1 MSSLNESVSAGL
13 SWLEFC
19 SPEVASRWNK
29 SKLRDPGYNE
39 TETTEGNG
47 SPTSD
52 VKWRRARGD
61 SILWA
66 PESPIS
72 SHFTAPPEIPSAPTV
87 LQLGSFHRLS
97 RVEPWDLTA
106 DLKSHLQIDS

>member
-52 VKWRRARGD
+52 VK
-61 SILWA
+61 
-66 PESPIS
+66 
-72 SHFTAPPEIPSAPTV
+72 
-87 LQLGSFHRLS
+87 
-97 RVEPWDLTA
+97 
-106 DLKSHLQIDS
+106 